1 MPIFMVIKGDIDM
14 FIKRG
19 DSQGKDGKI
28 ISVIDEDDLTDDQR
42 RIAEDLSKKTVKRGK
57 TDSSKKLGS

>member
-1 MPIFMVIKGDIDM
+1 MVIKGDIDM

-28 ISVIDEDDLTDDQR
+28 ISVIDEDDLTDAQR
-42 RIAEDLSKKTVKRGK
+42 KAAEDLSKKTIKRGK
-57 TDSSKKLGS
+57 TDSSEKLGS